1 MTIQRDERPWGY
13 YEILVTDYRTQIKKI
28 VVNDQQ
34 QLSYQS
40 HEHRQEN
47 WFCARGVGLVTV
59 EGMEMPFNPGDSIQI
74 LAGEKHRIKS
84 LAGELTFYEVQTG
97 DYFGEDDIVRYEDN
111 YGRATD
117 GSTSA
122 PKM

>member
-28 VVNDQQ
+28 VVRDQQ

-40 HEHRQEN
+40 HEQRNES

-59 EGMEMPFNPGDSIQI
+59 EGIEIPFNPGESIHI
-74 LAGEKHRIKS
+74 LRGEKHRIKS

-111 YGRATD
+111 YGRATPNKEATD
-117 GSTSA
+117 
-122 PKM
+122 